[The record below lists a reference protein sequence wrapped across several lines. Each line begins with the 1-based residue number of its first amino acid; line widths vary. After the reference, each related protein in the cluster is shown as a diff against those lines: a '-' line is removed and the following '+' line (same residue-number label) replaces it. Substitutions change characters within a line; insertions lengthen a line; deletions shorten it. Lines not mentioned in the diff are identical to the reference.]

1 MVVKDIVA
9 EDFVNY
15 KKPSMFII
23 FPYCSFKCEKECNKN
38 ICQNSNISQLPNI
51 EVKNDTI
58 LLSYLSNP
66 ITHAMVFG
74 GLEPFD
80 SWEDMLSLIE
90 DFRRVSDDDIVIY
103 TGYNPQEL
111 DYQLRWFT
119 TYDNIIVKFGRYVPN
134 CDGRYD
140 DILGVTLASNNQFAA
155 NITKEFVEN
164 LEKKEKQVDFS

>member
-23 FPYCSFKCEKECNKN
+23 FPYCSFKCEKECGRKV
-38 ICQNSNISQLPNI
+38 CQNSNIFQLPNI
-51 EVKNDTI
+51 EIKNDTI
-58 LLSYLSNP
+58 LLSYLSNS
-66 ITHAMVFG
+66 ITHSLVFG

-103 TGYNPQEL
+103 TGYTEDEL
-111 DYQLRWFT
+111 RDKVVTLQQYH
-119 TYDNIIVKFGRYVPN
+119 NVIVKFGRYVP
-134 CDGRYD
+134 DKESHYD
-140 DILGVTLASNNQFAA
+140 ELLGVDLANDEQYARKIS
-155 NITKEFVEN
+155 
-164 LEKKEKQVDFS
+164 

>member
-90 DFRRVSDDDIVIY
+90 DFRRVSDDDVVIY
-103 TGYNPQEL
+103 TGYTEDEL
-111 DYQLRWFT
+111 QDKVSILQQ
-119 TYDNIIVKFGRYVPN
+119 YDNIIIKFGRYVP
-134 CDGRYD
+134 DKESHYD
-140 DILGVTLASNNQFAA
+140 ELLGVDLANDEQYARKIS
-155 NITKEFVEN
+155 
-164 LEKKEKQVDFS
+164 